1 MNHIFYI
8 VACAAAIEGGGIF
21 RYQLNEKGAPELLG
35 SNPIDNANWVSFS
48 PDRKYLYST
57 CTVGDSSGVAAYK
70 VNADLSLTELNRM
83 SAEGKAGCYVITD
96 PSGKFLFCA
105 NYLSGSVSVFSLNAD
120 GSIRARLRNIQH
132 TGKGPKQPRQD
143 GPHTHFTNITPDGKY
158 LIVIDLGIDAVKL
171 YPFDPVKG
179 IDEDN
184 VSTFHVEPAGSGPRH
199 LIFDRSGKIAYLL
212 DELGNTIHS
221 LSYQDGTFQTLQ
233 IASTLP
239 KDFEGVTKASAVRLS
254 EDERFLFASNR
265 GYDSIAVFEP
275 KASAVRLSEDERF
288 LFASNRGYDSIAVFE
303 LDGKGGMK
311 MHDLLLC
318 GGSSP
323 RDINFLPGLKKFAS
337 ANEFSDTVFFFDYD
351 AATGKLTPD
360 GHVLTHKRPLAIAW

>member
-221 LSYQDGTFQTLQ
+221 LSYQDGTFQALQ

-239 KDFEGVTKASAVRLS
+239 KDFEGVT
-254 EDERFLFASNR
+254 
-265 GYDSIAVFEP
+265 

>member
-265 GYDSIAVFEP
+265 GYDSIAVFE
-275 KASAVRLSEDERF
+275 
-288 LFASNRGYDSIAVFE
+288 
-303 LDGKGGMK
+303 LDGKGRMK

>member
-35 SNPIDNANWVSFS
+35 SNPIDNANWISFS
-48 PDRKYLYST
+48 PDRKYLDST

-105 NYLSGSVSVFSLNAD
+105 NYLSGSVSVFALNAD
-120 GSIRARLRNIQH
+120 GSIRERLRNIQH

-179 IDEDN
+179 IDEDK
-184 VSTFHVEPAGSGPRH
+184 VVTFHVEPAGSGPRH

-221 LSYQDGTFQTLQ
+221 LSYQDGKFRTLQ

-239 KDFEGVTKASAVRLS
+239 KDFEGVT
-254 EDERFLFASNR
+254 
-265 GYDSIAVFEP
+265 

-323 RDINFLPGLKKFAS
+323 RDINFLPGLRKFAS
-337 ANEFSDTVFFFDYD
+337 ANEFSDTVFFFDYN

-360 GHVLTHKRPLAIAW
+360 GHVLTHKRPLAIYW